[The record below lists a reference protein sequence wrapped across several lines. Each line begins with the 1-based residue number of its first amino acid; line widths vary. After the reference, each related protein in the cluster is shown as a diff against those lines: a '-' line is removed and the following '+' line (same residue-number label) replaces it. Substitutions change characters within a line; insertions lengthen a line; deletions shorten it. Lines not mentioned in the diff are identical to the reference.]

1 MQGREGEVPLY
12 AILRGGGL
20 NQYKKVVVFGEEYM
34 PSGGALSN
42 PDDQALVRSI
52 EDAMIEAFGKA
63 IVAPKCRAGAGGE
76 VDLGNK
82 MLRACHVDALVAAVE
97 ECKVAGLDLRMNQL
111 GDEGAEKLAAAL
123 RTNTTLTG
131 LECAPGRPPT
141 HFRGPVGALVTTHP
155 PRHPPSQR
163 PDSITTR
170 SARPGAPR
178 SPRPSR

>member
-20 NQYKKVVVFGEEYM
+20 YQYKKVVMDGGSDM
-34 PSGGALSN
+34 PSQGALSN

-63 IVAPKCRAGAGGE
+63 IVAPKCRAGAGGT
-76 VDLGNK
+76 VDLRRK

-97 ECKVAGLDLRMNQL
+97 ECKLAGLDLQVNQL

-123 RTNTTLTG
+123 RTNTTLTE
-131 LECAPGRPPT
+131 L
-141 HFRGPVGALVTTHP
+141 
-155 PRHPPSQR
+155 
-163 PDSITTR
+163 
-170 SARPGAPR
+170 
-178 SPRPSR
+178 